1 MFVAFILSL
10 ILLLEIVF
18 LIFSWPKLQQRLH
31 VVELAAIIMFA
42 SLLLQQSIYIIDI
55 NLGLKQISE
64 HPLDVILMRISQ
76 IIIFPIIIAWHFYCT
91 TNMGAIWTRRL
102 LSIFVFA
109 LILTFITF
117 VFKSLGCLNYTGWNG
132 FYSLLLYAGILMLT
146 ELFDALMRLY
156 PLRKNGGSAS

>member
-91 TNMGAIWTRRL
+91 TNMRAIWTRRL
-102 LSIFVFA
+102 LSIFV
-109 LILTFITF
+109 LP
-117 VFKSLGCLNYTGWNG
+117 SY
-132 FYSLLLYAGILMLT
+132 
-146 ELFDALMRLY
+146 
-156 PLRKNGGSAS
+156 